1 MEDAKGFSAPANG
14 RMVAMTVIDMKPYR
28 ERQIAKRQFNPVQ
41 LSFDLLVLQFKA
53 IALCMTLSVI
63 AIDIVTENIQRLK
76 KPMLEP

>member
-1 MEDAKGFSAPANG
+1 
-14 RMVAMTVIDMKPYR
+14 MVAMSVIDMKPYR

>member
-1 MEDAKGFSAPANG
+1 
-14 RMVAMTVIDMKPYR
+14 MTVIDMKPYR
-28 ERQIAKRQFNPVQ
+28 ERQIAKRQINPVQ

-63 AIDIVTENIQRLK
+63 AIDIVMENIQRLK

>member
-1 MEDAKGFSAPANG
+1 
-14 RMVAMTVIDMKPYR
+14 MVAMTVIDMKPYR

>member
-1 MEDAKGFSAPANG
+1 
-14 RMVAMTVIDMKPYR
+14 MTVIDMKPYR

>member
-1 MEDAKGFSAPANG
+1 
-14 RMVAMTVIDMKPYR
+14 MTVIDMKPYR

-76 KPMLEP
+76 RGMPEPR